1 MITLKQTILRSF
13 LVLAMTATIPM
24 VQADDSSTAAPQP
37 PTAAQKAARRAAHK
51 AAFQAA
57 LANVKSSCQ
66 ADFQDRCSEFLP
78 APGQRPD
85 KGLFSCIKQNEA
97 AFSDSCQSALA
108 AMKKLHHHHHHHH
121 HHSQPA
127 PVSSGSGS

>member
-13 LVLAMTATIPM
+13 LVLAMTTAIPM
-24 VQADDSSTAAPQP
+24 VQADDSTGAAPQP
-37 PTAAQKAARRAAHK
+37 PTAAQKAAHK

-66 ADFQDRCSEFLP
+66 ADLQDRCSEYLP
-78 APGQRPD
+78 AEGQRPD
-85 KGLFSCIKQNEA
+85 KGLFSCIKQNKA
-97 AFSDSCQSALA
+97 AFSEGCQSALA

-121 HHSQPA
+121 SQPA
-127 PVSSGSGS
+127 PVSSGS